1 MDPSRRSFVNTL
13 TAAMIGFAA
22 CAHAQPARTAVEPAV
37 AINLGTAAPE
47 QSARHAA
54 AQAQIDDAVG
64 ALEQATLQRDFTSNA
79 RELVLLQRAH
89 DRLSAAAKQLD
100 GARRDQTI
108 ALLADLDHSVQRAS
122 SRLGPLASPDGESF
136 DPRAPSRN
144 QLAQLA
150 SQGQYLQRS
159 TPTLHRLLDGSGL
172 GSASRPSAAVERRSA
187 PQIWAAP
194 ANADLLSWP
203 AEMRATWPQI
213 DWPF

>member
-1 MDPSRRSFVNTL
+1 MDPSRRLLVNTL
-13 TAAMIGFAA
+13 TATMIGFAA
-22 CAHAQPARTAVEPAV
+22 CAHAQPAVTEVVPAV
-37 AINLGTAAPE
+37 VINLDTAAAE
-47 QSARHAA
+47 RSVRHAM

-64 ALEQATLQRDFTSNA
+64 ALEQATLQRDFASNA
-79 RELVLLQRAH
+79 RELGLLQRAH

-100 GARRDQTI
+100 GARRAQTI
-108 ALLADLDHSVQRAS
+108 DLLADLDHSVERAS
-122 SRLGPLASPDGESF
+122 SHLGPLASPDGGSF

-150 SQGQYLQRS
+150 TEGQDLQRS
-159 TPTLHRLLDGSGL
+159 TPAAHRLLDGSGL
-172 GSASRPSAAVERRSA
+172 GSTSRLPTVGDRQSAA
-187 PQIWAAP
+187 QIWAAP

>member
-22 CAHAQPARTAVEPAV
+22 YAHAQPARTEVVPAV
-37 AINLGTAAPE
+37 AINLDTAAGE
-47 QSARHAA
+47 RSARHVV

-79 RELVLLQRAH
+79 GELALLQRAH
-89 DRLSAAAKQLD
+89 DRLSAAAKHLD
-100 GARRDQTI
+100 GARREQTME
-108 ALLADLDHSVQRAS
+108 LLADLDHSVQRAS
-122 SRLGPLASPDGESF
+122 SRLGPLASPDRESF

-150 SQGQYLQRS
+150 TQGQDLQRS
-159 TPTLHRLLDGSGL
+159 TPAAHRLLDGSGL
-172 GSASRPSAAVERRSA
+172 GSTSRPPAVGDRRSA
-187 PQIWAAP
+187 AQIWAAP